1 MFDFEKL
8 EVYHKAKQLNIAAAD
23 FLRSN
28 KPDKVTHD
36 QLRRASFSI
45 MLNIAEG
52 SGRFTRP
59 DKRNFY
65 VVARGSVFECAAVF
79 DYLRDVEE
87 IKEESF
93 QVFYAKLEEISKI
106 LYALIRSLE

>member
-1 MFDFEKL
+1 
-8 EVYHKAKQLNIAAAD
+8 
-23 FLRSN
+23 
-28 KPDKVTHD
+28 
-36 QLRRASFSI
+36 

-52 SGRFTRP
+52 SGRFTNR

-65 VVARGSVFECAAVF
+65 VIARGSVFECVAVF

-87 IKEESF
+87 IEEESF

>member
-1 MFDFEKL
+1 MFDFERL
-8 EVYHKAKQLNIAAAD
+8 EVYHKTKQFNIATAD
-23 FLRSN
+23 FLKNN
-28 KPDKVTHD
+28 KPDRVTHD

-52 SGRFTRP
+52 SGRYTRP

-79 DYLRDVEE
+79 DYLRDVEG
-87 IKEESF
+87 INEESF
-93 QVFYAKLEEISKI
+93 QGFYAKLEEISKI

>member
-87 IKEESF
+87 IEEESF